1 MEIKL
6 AKTAGFCM
14 GVKRAVDMVLD
25 IAQHKGDEKIYTYGP
40 LIHNPQTVELLK
52 KRGILPVTDL
62 SDIKEGTIII
72 RAHGV
77 SPQERK
83 TLQKRGLKIIDATCP
98 RVGRVQAL
106 IKKHAAKG
114 YAVLIVGDK
123 EHPEVDGLLGYSS
136 GQGIVI
142 GRLEDVEALPTL
154 EHVCVVA
161 QTTQNS
167 EDYAAII
174 DRVRARFP
182 DVVVFNTICDSTEK
196 RQSEIRDLASEMDAV
211 FIVGGKNSANTRR
224 LAQISSARG
233 IPTFH
238 IETAEELND
247 IPIDAYEKIGVSAG
261 ASTPNWII
269 ERVVDHITGRL
280 VKKRRTLIQFLINLW
295 LLAVRTDVY
304 SALGAGCLTVASAFL
319 QRESL
324 NPIAVLMAAAY
335 VFSVHTLNRL
345 IDREATPFR
354 GSFREESY
362 LKHEKAFAVVAVL
375 CMFVSLLSAYRIGL
389 RPFVVLSLISVAG
402 ALYNTRI
409 FPKGW
414 RIRRFKDLPGTKNL
428 FMAFAWALVVA
439 VVPHVDVAFA
449 VRPSMVIAF
458 LFTFSVVF
466 VRSALSDLTD
476 IQSDRLMGRETIPV
490 VIGEE
495 WTRQL
500 VEGFSLA
507 LFLLLALSFPLGWT
521 SSVSFALLACVFYMW
536 ICFELCDRKAAFSA
550 AILNGFLETNYVLAG
565 FATVAWFVFR
575 ALFLLGGPLWG
586 AASDPWPAKSFMT

>member
-6 AKTAGFCM
+6 ARTAGFCM

-40 LIHNPQTVELLK
+40 LIHNPQTVDLLK
-52 KRGILPVTDL
+52 KRGIVPVTDL

-83 TLQKRGLKIIDATCP
+83 ALQNKGLKIIDATCP

-280 VKKRRTLIQFLINLW
+280 VKKKRTPIQFLVNFW

-304 SALGAGCLTVASAFL
+304 SALGAGCLAVASAFL

-324 NPIAVLMAAAY
+324 NPLAVLMAAAY

-362 LKHEKAFAVVAVL
+362 LKHEKTFAAVAVL

-389 RPFVVLSLISVAG
+389 RPFVVLSLISIAG

-414 RIRRFKDLPGTKNL
+414 RIRRLKDLPGTKNL

-439 VVPHVDVAFA
+439 VVPQVDVAFA
-449 VRPSMVIAF
+449 VSPSMIVAF
-458 LFTFSVVF
+458 LFTFAVVF

-495 WTRQL
+495 RTRQL
-500 VEGFSLA
+500 VEGFSLV
-507 LFLLLALSFPLGWT
+507 LFLMLTLSFPLGWT
-521 SSVSFALLACVFYMW
+521 SSVSFALLACVFYLW

-550 AILNGFLETNYVLAG
+550 AVLNGFLETNYVLAG
-565 FATVAWFVFR
+565 FATVVWFVFR
-575 ALFLLGGPLWG
+575 ALFLFGGP
-586 AASDPWPAKSFMT
+586 S